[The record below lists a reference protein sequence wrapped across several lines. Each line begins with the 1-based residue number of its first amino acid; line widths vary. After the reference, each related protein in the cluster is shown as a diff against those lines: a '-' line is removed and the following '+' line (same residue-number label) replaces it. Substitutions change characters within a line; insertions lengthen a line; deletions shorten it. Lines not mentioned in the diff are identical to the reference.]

1 MKERHDDNI
10 LSNREH
16 WQREIE
22 VIKKELN
29 EISSHQRGSMVV
41 LNWQKKD
48 SMNLKIDDQRLC
60 NLKNRKMYEE
70 KSTEPRKN
78 VGYY

>member
-29 EISSHQRGSMVV
+29 EISSH
-41 LNWQKKD
+41 
-48 SMNLKIDDQRLC
+48 
-60 NLKNRKMYEE
+60 
-70 KSTEPRKN
+70 
-78 VGYY
+78 